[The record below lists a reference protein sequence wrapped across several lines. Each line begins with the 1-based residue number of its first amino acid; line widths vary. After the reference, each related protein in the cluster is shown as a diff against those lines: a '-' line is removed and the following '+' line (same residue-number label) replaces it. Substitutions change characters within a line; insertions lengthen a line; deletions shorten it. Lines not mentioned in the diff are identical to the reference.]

1 MCYSRSI
8 VRSLRKDLLR
18 DVPFL
23 VHVQENLGTE
33 LYIWRGSPT
42 PHLVDARIPHIFAV
56 AGHAKR
62 VVSSDAIKRENHRL
76 PEMLDN
82 RAGEL

>member
-23 VHVQENLGTE
+23 VHVKKSIGTGP
-33 LYIWRGSPT
+33 YICRCSPT
-42 PHLVDARIPHIFAV
+42 PHLVDALLPLIFVV
-56 AGHAKR
+56 AGHAKCI
-62 VVSSDAIKRENHRL
+62 VSSDAIKRENHRL
-76 PEMLDN
+76 PEMLDDM
-82 RAGEL
+82 AGEL